1 MKLDDVKCNICAAVP
16 ESDIYSY
23 HVYLLSDMDE
33 LCDLWLPKTPEGFLR
48 FSDDAKYSF
57 LSLYAKDEQWVIAC
71 RQPAFFLDVPME
83 HSYEMPLSDGLLLN
97 VDTDEIT
104 YSILVEKVLPNRMI
118 LKNYDFQTD
127 RDVVVGCGPECDI
140 YYNGPFVSK
149 KHAVLSRRGGK
160 WSIRCCDT
168 VYGMYINKQKRSE
181 AELKLGD
188 VIFLMGLKIIVGS
201 TFLAVNSGLGRVEV
215 KGGALSP
222 IPFAYGSRTMA
233 YYEEKVEEGSFY
245 FDRAPRKRRETE
257 QKVITIEGPPMS
269 MSQNKMPL
277 LLRMGSS
284 MVMGGRAALA
294 GNFMTLITSVM
305 FPFLSSKYTDAQR
318 QEYEKQRKA
327 MYTAYLDKK
336 RQEIVEAIDSE
347 HDALN
352 AKYPPLDEVVRLGKT
367 EHLWERRPNDSD
379 FLRLRLGTG
388 EKPLSAA
395 IEYPARHFAL
405 ETDELEEAMYQLA
418 EADYLVQNV
427 PIVLPL
433 TESFICGFQ
442 GQRDKV
448 FSALRSLITQIAV
461 HHSYDEVKMVFL
473 LSPGDLTQM
482 SSLRY
487 LPHVWDDL
495 RTIRFVATNGAEAY
509 TIGEHI
515 KNQLADGFGKKSEL
529 NKAINKR
536 PYYIIFALDKKL
548 FDGHEVFK
556 EILQQENNP
565 GASVLAAYEALPKEC
580 QKIITLLD
588 NENNTCMTLG
598 VDGGEDE
605 KFRSEEIVLKQFS
618 ETMHLLA
625 NTSLKKVEKGQE
637 MPKMVTFLEMFRVG
651 RIEQLN
657 PLKRWRENDPT
668 KSLAAPVGV
677 GEDGSVFMLDLH
689 EKRQGPH
696 GLVAGMTGS
705 GKSEFIIT
713 YILSMAV
720 NYHPDE
726 VAFVLIDYK
735 GGGLA
740 DAFENPRTG
749 IRLPHLAGT
758 ITNLDGTSIQRSLMS
773 IESELVRR
781 QKLFSEVSKNL
792 DESSM
797 NIYTYQKLY
806 RAGKVSEP
814 MPHLFIISD
823 EFAELKQQ
831 QPEFMDKLI
840 SAARIGR
847 SLGVHLILATQKPT
861 GVVNDQ
867 IRSNTK
873 FRVCLRV
880 QDRGDSMDMLKRP
893 EAAELTDTGRFY
905 LQVGYNEYFALG
917 QSAWCGADYEPQD
930 AVVVQKDDAL
940 EFLDITGQIVATAK
954 PKVKKANSGMKQIG
968 AVVQYLFDLAK
979 KENVDTRKLW
989 LDPLPT
995 CITLDELCTKYD
1007 ELQPKCAADKDL
1019 LQIPLGIIDYP
1030 KAQSQFPLVYD
1041 LLHSK
1046 NLLIVGEK
1054 GTGKTT
1060 IVQSMLYYLAKTHSP
1075 EQVQFYILD
1084 YSSRMLKVF
1093 DNLPHCGAVLFED
1106 DTDRLSAFF
1115 ETINQIIAERKKLF
1129 YSLNVDNYEAATAIR
1144 PMPLILVVVDG
1155 FSVLGTSKI
1164 GYSHVTNFKE
1174 YLKNGTSYGI
1184 KYMLT
1189 ASSMS
1194 EINAQIR
1201 LEVGDRLALRVK
1213 DKHEYVGILNLSVG
1227 SIPPALPGRGLCVV
1241 EGKALEFQSVSIY
1254 GFSEPDSIAQKLK
1267 DEMVESAITYSKHSG
1282 ARRLPITNND
1292 VTYEEFASQFSSER
1306 IPLGFSLQTNKS
1318 IALPLKQLAT
1328 MSVYFGKSEGTVPVW
1343 SNLLYAAKKNQMDIY
1358 IIPRK
1363 DKSYFSKERK
1373 DAISS
1378 DLFDDEVL
1386 IHPDVANLSMFWKRL
1401 MKEITIRKDVL
1412 QEYCTEHNLQTD
1424 QEDIVNLSYRH
1435 MMDHTVPVMII
1446 IENMADF
1453 SSTLDTNTALV
1464 YNRIFEVCHKL
1475 NIRVIAG
1482 YEPEDHQTG
1491 EQSIVYNSFNTNG
1504 TVMLFGGRF
1513 DGQNIVSLPGQTDDK
1528 LQFNRCIIRHRGKL
1542 HALVMPCGE
1551 IAEEDQPD
1559 EDESDIF

>member
-23 HVYLLSDMDE
+23 HVYLFSDMDE

-83 HSYEMPLSDGLLLN
+83 HSYEMPLSDGLFLN

-104 YSILVEKVLPNRMI
+104 YRILVEKVLPNRMI

-222 IPFAYGSRTMA
+222 IPFAYGSRTMS
-233 YYEEKVEEGSFY
+233 YYEEKVEESSFY

-284 MVMGGRAALA
+284 MVMGGAAALA

-336 RQEIVEAIDSE
+336 RQEIVEAIDIE

-379 FLRLRLGTG
+379 FLQLRLGTG
-388 EKPLSAA
+388 ERPLSAA

-405 ETDELEEAMYQLA
+405 ETDELEDAMYQLA
-418 EADYLVQNV
+418 EADYVVQDV

-565 GASVLAAYEALPKEC
+565 GASVLAAYEGLPKEC

-758 ITNLDGTSIQRSLMS
+758 ITNLDGASIQRSLMS

-847 SLGVHLILATQKPT
+847 SLGVHLILATQKPS

-905 LQVGYNEYFALG
+905 LQVGYNEFFAQG
-917 QSAWCGADYEPQD
+917 QSAWCGAPYEPQD
-930 AVVVQKDDAL
+930 TVVVQKDDSL
-940 EFLDITGQIVATAK
+940 EFLDNTGQLMAKAK
-954 PKVKKANSGMKQIG
+954 PKVKKSDSEMKQIG
-968 AVVQYLFDLAK
+968 AVVHHLAAIAEKQNIESHNLWVEALPKQLDTEEISNISEFDNPEKVCAVLGMVDDP
-979 KENVDTRKLW
+979 ENQT
-989 LDPLPT
+989 
-995 CITLDELCTKYD
+995 
-1007 ELQPKCAADKDL
+1007 
-1019 LQIPLGIIDYP
+1019 
-1030 KAQSQFPLVYD
+1030 QFPFVAPLQEYQ
-1041 LLHSK
+1041 
-1046 NLLIVGEK
+1046 NLLVVGN
-1054 GTGKTT
+1054 GGSGKTT
-1060 IVQSMLYYLAKTHSP
+1060 LLKTLLFSLTERYSP
-1075 EQVQFYILD
+1075 ERVNFYILD
-1084 YSSRMLKVF
+1084 FSGGTMNVF
-1093 DNLPHCGAVLFED
+1093 KKAPHCGAFLSEQD
-1106 DTDRLSAFF
+1106 ESAIDRFWKMLR
-1115 ETINQIIAERKKLF
+1115 EIANERKKLF
-1129 YSLNVDNYEAATAIR
+1129 NELGVTSFEACTAVCNI
-1144 PMPLILVVVDG
+1144 PLIFIVIDNASGLASLTNGNVYFSSLHEYIKVASG
-1155 FSVLGTSKI
+1155 F
-1164 GYSHVTNFKE
+1164 
-1174 YLKNGTSYGI
+1174 GI
-1184 KYMLT
+1184 KFII
-1189 ASSMS
+1189 SCNSMNEVS
-1194 EINAQIR
+1194 TRTRQEIGNKIALQ
-1201 LEVGDRLALRVK
+1201 LKDRFAYSDVLDVRSATVPLAVNGRGMCV
-1213 DKHEYVGILNLSVG
+1213 V
-1227 SIPPALPGRGLCVV
+1227 AGRGL
-1241 EGKALEFQSVSIY
+1241 EFHTAMP
-1254 GFSEPDSIAQKLK
+1254 FAMCSEIERVKLMSQRLSEIAQR
-1267 DEMVESAITYSKHSG
+1267 DCDITPAK
-1282 ARRLPITNND
+1282 RLPIIEPEE
-1292 VTYEEFASQFSSER
+1292 TYEAFCQGIPVGR
-1306 IPLGFSLQTNKS
+1306 IPLGYDTQNIKRVS
-1318 IALPLKQLAT
+1318 IPFAQLYRAGVYLGQEKATAPLLDNLA
-1328 MSVYFGKSEGTVPVW
+1328 
-1343 SNLLYAAKKNQMDIY
+1343 YAAKKNNMDLVFV
-1358 IIPRK
+1358 
-1363 DKSYFSKERK
+1363 KSSKSVLDSKAQTLASYPGIRLFSNTKN
-1373 DAISS
+1373 DSLQLCYLLI
-1378 DLFDDEVL
+1378 DEVK
-1386 IHPDVANLSMFWKRL
+1386 KR
-1401 MKEITIRKDVL
+1401 KVFRN
-1412 QEYCTEHNLQTD
+1412 EYCNNHNIPLTQAKD
-1424 QEDIVNLSYRH
+1424 SGIVKQASSYIREKTKPL
-1435 MMDHTVPVMII
+1435 MV
-1446 IENMADF
+1446 
-1453 SSTLDTNTALV
+1453 
-1464 YNRIFEVCHKL
+1464 IFEDLCEFGGNLEDGCFSVYSDIFSNGK
-1475 NIRVIAG
+1475 G
-1482 YEPEDHQTG
+1482 YNFYLFGCLYPN
-1491 EQSIVYNSFNTNG
+1491 NSEAASRDLLTAAF
-1504 TVMLFGGRF
+1504 VDKALFLLFGG
-1513 DGQNIVSLPGQTDDK
+1513 QTQK
-1528 LQFNRCIIRHRGKL
+1528 QTLIAIPPEFTRGPAAKMQYNEFL
-1542 HALVMPCGE
+1542 LNYNGAFYPMVMPCRAP
-1551 IAEEDQPD
+1551 AEEEIDPD
-1559 EDESDIF
+1559 EMPII